1 MSKSIKSKSINNA
14 QSVIDAIQY
23 RIDNA
28 DNANQVKTLN
38 AELKILNSE
47 HGLGALSLASSKYDI
62 DLTQLAKHISVLKAE
77 SKSDFLAVYALQKV
91 RKMIISLAGTTK
103 SGLDG
108 YSNAILF
115 NLATLQNLTNKEA
128 RMTMS
133 NSIEYSELEQVN
145 AIKRTMN
152 CNESTAST
160 QASSTRMMLRA
171 LNICNVVKQKNNDVI
186 SFADTKASAQVI
198 AFYAK

>member
-1 MSKSIKSKSINNA
+1 MSKSIKSKSINA
-14 QSVIDAIQY
+14 QSVIEAIQY

-28 DNANQVKTLN
+28 ENDNQKRVLT
-38 AELKILNSE
+38 AELNILNSE
-47 HGLGALSLASSKYDI
+47 HGLGALTLASSKYDI
-62 DLTQLAKHISVLKAE
+62 DLNQLAKHIKVLKTE
-77 SKSDFLAVYALQKV
+77 SKTDFLAVYALQKV
-91 RKMIISLAGTTK
+91 RKMVIALAGTTK
-103 SGLDG
+103 SALDG

-115 NLATLQNLTNKEA
+115 NLASLQNLTNKEA

-160 QASSTRMMLRA
+160 QASSTRMALRA
-171 LNICNVVKQKNNDVI
+171 LNICNVVKQKSSDVI
-186 SFADTKASAQVI
+186 SFADNKASAQVI